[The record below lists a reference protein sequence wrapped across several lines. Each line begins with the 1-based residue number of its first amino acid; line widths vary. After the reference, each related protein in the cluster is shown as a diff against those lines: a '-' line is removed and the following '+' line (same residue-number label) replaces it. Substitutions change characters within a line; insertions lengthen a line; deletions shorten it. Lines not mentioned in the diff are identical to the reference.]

1 MCNYVY
7 SLGKVST
14 VSPSQLRWR
23 GLRCLTVPIR
33 RKGGTAKKRLESM
46 RLIPGV
52 GAREKQYEYQRRDL
66 IRNIVDP

>member
-23 GLRCLTVPIR
+23 GLRCLTVPIH
-33 RKGGTAKKRLESM
+33 RKGGTAKKRVESM
-46 RLIPGV
+46 PLIPGV
-52 GAREKQYEYQRRDL
+52 GVREKPAEYQRQGL